1 MFKILLKNTITNQTF
16 TFSDLNDEGNS
27 RFDYKF
33 TLPIQQYSLDDG
45 EYLYWLVEDEY
56 VIYNGIM
63 RVGEYKENNIEYNTN
78 ENEERRQYKG

>member
-1 MFKILLKNTITNQTF
+1 MFKIILKNTITNQTF

-33 TLPIQQYSLDDG
+33 TLPIQEYSLDDG
-45 EYLYWLVEDEY
+45 EYLYWLVENEY

>member
-1 MFKILLKNTITNQTF
+1 MFKIILKNTITNQTF

-63 RVGEYKENNIEYNTN
+63 RVVEYKENNIEYNTN

>member
-1 MFKILLKNTITNQTF
+1 MFKIILKNTITNQTF

-45 EYLYWLVEDEY
+45 EYLYWLVENEY

-63 RVGEYKENNIEYNTN
+63 RIGEYKENNIEYNTN

>member
-1 MFKILLKNTITNQTF
+1 MFKIILKNTITNKTF
-16 TFSDLNDEGNS
+16 TFSDLNDEENS
-27 RFDYKF
+27 IFNYKF
-33 TLPIQQYSLDDG
+33 TLPIQQYLMDDG

-63 RVGEYKENNIEYNTN
+63 RVGDYKENNIEYNTN

>member
-1 MFKILLKNTITNQTF
+1 MFKIILKNTITNQTF

-56 VIYNGIM
+56 VIYNGII

>member
-1 MFKILLKNTITNQTF
+1 MFKIILKNTITNQTF

-45 EYLYWLVEDEY
+45 EYLYWLVEDGY

-63 RVGEYKENNIEYNTN
+63 RIGEYKENNIEYNTN

>member
-1 MFKILLKNTITNQTF
+1 MFKIILKNTITNQTF
-16 TFSDLNDEGNS
+16 TFSDLNDDGNS

>member
-1 MFKILLKNTITNQTF
+1 MFKIILKNTITNQTF

-63 RVGEYKENNIEYNTN
+63 KVGEYKENNIEYNTN

>member
-1 MFKILLKNTITNQTF
+1 MFKIILKNTITNQTF
-16 TFSDLNDEGNS
+16 TFSDLNDEENS
-27 RFDYKF
+27 IFNYKF
-33 TLPIQQYSLDDG
+33 TLPIQQYSIDDG

-78 ENEERRQYKG
+78 KNEERRQYKG

>member
-1 MFKILLKNTITNQTF
+1 MFKIILKNTITNQTF

>member
-1 MFKILLKNTITNQTF
+1 MFKIILKNTITNQTF

-45 EYLYWLVEDEY
+45 EYLYWLVENEY

>member
-1 MFKILLKNTITNQTF
+1 MFKIILKNTITNQTF

-27 RFDYKF
+27 IFNYKF

-63 RVGEYKENNIEYNTN
+63 RVGYYKENNIEYNTN
-78 ENEERRQYKG
+78 KNEERRQYKG

>member
-1 MFKILLKNTITNQTF
+1 MFKIILKNTITNQTF
-16 TFSDLNDEGNS
+16 TFFDLNDEGNS

>member
-1 MFKILLKNTITNQTF
+1 MFKIILKNTITNQTF

-63 RVGEYKENNIEYNTN
+63 RVGDYKENNIEYNTN
-78 ENEERRQYKG
+78 KNEERRQYKG

>member
-1 MFKILLKNTITNQTF
+1 MFKIILKNTITNQTF
-16 TFSDLNDEGNS
+16 TFSNINDEGNS

>member
-1 MFKILLKNTITNQTF
+1 MFKIILKNTITNQTF

-63 RVGEYKENNIEYNTN
+63 RIGEYKENNIEYNTN